1 MATFRYRAIGP
12 GGDVQTGVMDAAT
25 EAEVV
30 AHLQRQGSMPMRAEP
45 TDRELW
51 LSALWHAEFA
61 TAPACGSKRRPISC
75 GSWRPCSS
83 AGQDL
88 DHAFRYLHETAP
100 NARVRAMAAGLR
112 DIIRDGSPLAD
123 ALARYP
129 RGFSRMHVALVRA
142 GEASGQLAPTLAR
155 LADLLER
162 QKRLATS
169 VSSALI
175 YPCLLIVV
183 AIGAITLLLT
193 EVLPQFVPLFDQSGA
208 QLPAST
214 QFLIA
219 SGAFISQN
227 GVFMLLGVAVL
238 VLLLRGRSPC
248 STVPP
253 GDGPRAFATADRGW
267 AAARDFGRALH
278 PGARHSAG
286 ERRIIDRRAGNR
298 ARCGRQPCGHG
309 CGRCRRGECAR
320 RGWIGR
326 AARRRPGCSRPDD
339 ALLRLGEE
347 NAELGPIAL
356 RAADIHDERTRV
368 VLERM
373 VALLVPAITIIMG
386 AAVAGIVTSLL
397 TAMLSLNDLAAG

>member
-12 GGDVQTGVMDAAT
+12 SGDVQTGMMDAAT

-30 AHLQRQGSMPMRAEP
+30 AHLQRQGSMPLRAEQ
-45 TDRELW
+45 TERESW
-51 LSALWHAEFA
+51 LSALWHTEFA
-61 TAPACGSKRRPISC
+61 TGPSLRQQETADIMRELATML
-75 GSWRPCSS
+75 S

-142 GEASGQLAPTLAR
+142 GEASGQLAPTLSR

-169 VSSALI
+169 VASALI

-219 SGAFISQN
+219 SGAFVSQN
-227 GVFMLLGVAVL
+227 GAFMLLGVQ
-238 VLLLRGRSPC
+238 
-248 STVPP
+248 
-253 GDGPRAFATADRGW
+253 F
-267 AAARDFGRALH
+267 RDMGLKSNEGVEPNLKASFTSEGKPIGQLETNAEQFGFFNALPEKAQRALLE
-278 PGARHSAG
+278 GAVDSPKQSSDQFKSMLTAW
-286 ERRIIDRRAGNR
+286 
-298 ARCGRQPCGHG
+298 QHG
-309 CGRCRRGECAR
+309 DVKA
-320 RGWIGR
+320 IATSFNHDL
-326 AARRRPGCSRPDD
+326 AASPELRD
-339 ALLRLGEE
+339 ALLSKR
-347 NAELGPIAL
+347 NANW
-356 RAADIHDERTRV
+356 TRWIE
-368 VLERM
+368 ERM
-373 VALLVPAITIIMG
+373 KKPGAVMIAVGAGHLAGKGSVVDLLQRDGLHVHRIQ
-386 AAVAGIVTSLL
+386 
-397 TAMLSLNDLAAG
+397 

>member
-12 GGDVQTGVMDAAT
+12 SGDVQTGMMDAAT

-30 AHLQRQGSMPMRAEP
+30 AHLQRQGSMPLRAEP
-45 TDRELW
+45 TERESW

-61 TAPACGSKRRPISC
+61 TGPSLRQQETADIMRELATML
-75 GSWRPCSS
+75 S

-100 NARVRAMAAGLR
+100 NARVRTMAAGLR
-112 DIIRDGSPLAD
+112 DSIRDGSPLAD

-142 GEASGQLAPTLAR
+142 GEASGQLAPTLSR

-169 VSSALI
+169 VASALI

-227 GVFMLLGVAVL
+227 GVFMLLGVAAL
-238 VLLLRGRSPC
+238 VLLLRAALR
-248 STVPP
+248 VP
-253 GDGPRAFATADRGW
+253 RFRLSMDRMLLRLPIVGGLLREIL
-267 AAARDFGRALH
+267 AARFTRVLGTLLVNGVSLIAAL
-278 PGARHSAG
+278 A
-286 ERRIIDRRAGNR
+286 IR

-309 CGRCRRGECAR
+309 RGRCRPRPVRAPGLDCPRPLAEAR
-320 RGWIGR
+320 VFPPRTTH
-326 AARRRPGCSRPDD
+326 
-339 ALLRLGEE
+339 LLRLGEE
-347 NAELGPIAL
+347 NAELGPMAL

-368 VLERM
+368 HSA
-373 VALLVPAITIIMG
+373 ALG
-386 AAVAGIVTSLL
+386 R
-397 TAMLSLNDLAAG
+397 AAGPGDHHHHGHRGRWHRHIAADCDAEPE